1 MGAFFSTAFG
11 GLVAFFGQWLT
22 KKTALGLTMITTIT
36 ALTLALYIALKL
48 LVASL
53 LAVIVNKWVLI
64 GMSVIWPP
72 NADACI
78 AAMFACDIAVFLY
91 RTHVENIKAIAY
103 IT

>member
-1 MGAFFSTAFG
+1 MGAFLASAFG
-11 GLVAFFGQWLT
+11 GLVSFFAQWVT
-22 KKTALGLTMITTIT
+22 KKTALGVTMITTIA
-36 ALTLALYIALKL
+36 ALTLALYLTLKL

-64 GMSVIWPP
+64 GMAVVWPP
-72 NADACI
+72 NADACV

-91 RTHVENIKAIAY
+91 RTHIENIKAIAY